1 MDEKKEFRE
10 NKDKENLKKYVLKD
24 DDFGER
30 MKAQL
35 AGPLQEAL
43 GKVAAELLSRNIAE
57 RHKEETMTRRV
68 HKKLLEKEKKKQQ
81 EKEDL
86 KAQMGEDYEEEEE
99 PENKD
104 EDEDSFL
111 DEEEKEFFDAQ
122 KKKGVNI
129 KALSLDKPMLDFQPE
144 LLLGKLLL
152 DISRAKKG
160 ASSPSL
166 SPVKVLKPPTY

>member
-68 HKKLLEKEKKKQQ
+68 HKKLLEKEKKKQ
-81 EKEDL
+81 K
-86 KAQMGEDYEEEEE
+86 
-99 PENKD
+99 
-104 EDEDSFL
+104 
-111 DEEEKEFFDAQ
+111 
-122 KKKGVNI
+122 KKKGTMIVM
-129 KALSLDKPMLDFQPE
+129 KQTKEVRM
-144 LLLGKLLL
+144 K
-152 DISRAKKG
+152 RMKK
-160 ASSPSL
+160 
-166 SPVKVLKPPTY
+166 KRRMRRKRT